1 MALKPSASAVKSSAS
16 RSSAQPHQ
24 LDGSDRRRGYLR
36 NHREVALGSLQRLL
50 ADPIATLMTVAVMAI
65 ALTLP
70 MVLYVGLQNMQALSE
85 EWRGGSQL
93 SLFLDA
99 ELSESAGRD
108 LAAQLA
114 QNTQVASSLYL
125 SKAEAL
131 EEFKRYS
138 GLGDAVALL
147 AHNPLPAVILLQP
160 TADYQQAQQMHQ
172 LAEQL
177 GAVDGVSDVV
187 LDLEWVAR
195 LQALLGFAERALV
208 LLAGLLALGVL
219 LVVGNTI
226 RLEIE
231 NRRDEIVVVKLVG
244 GTDAFVR
251 RPLLYSGF
259 WYGIGA
265 GGLAWGLIQLLL
277 LYLAS
282 ALATLIGLYPGD
294 YALIGL
300 DLVSSLVLLV
310 MSGLLGTAGA
320 WLAVVR
326 HLAAVEPR

>member
-1 MALKPSASAVKSSAS
+1 
-16 RSSAQPHQ
+16 
-24 LDGSDRRRGYLR
+24 
-36 NHREVALGSLQRLL
+36 
-50 ADPIATLMTVAVMAI
+50 
-65 ALTLP
+65 
-70 MVLYVGLQNMQALSE
+70 
-85 EWRGGSQL
+85 
-93 SLFLDA
+93 
-99 ELSESAGRD
+99 
-108 LAAQLA
+108 
-114 QNTQVASSLYL
+114 
-125 SKAEAL
+125 
-131 EEFKRYS
+131 
-138 GLGDAVALL
+138 AVALL